1 MSSIQ
6 QVRRVPAPPDPGR
19 VETGAVRFGD
29 DWPGVFIRGDDAIGY
44 ASALRRAV
52 EKVAEAHN
60 RSAEM
65 AGLANLADL
74 VELLGCVG

>member
-1 MSSIQ
+1 MKLQKIPLDGAQ
-6 QVRRVPAPPDPGR
+6 PG
-19 VETGAVRFGD
+19 TGPMQFGD

-52 EKVAEAHN
+52 EKLAEAHN

>member
-1 MSSIQ
+1 MQ
-6 QVRRVPAPPDPGR
+6 
-19 VETGAVRFGD
+19 FGD

-44 ASALRRAV
+44 ASALRRTV
-52 EKVAEAHN
+52 EKLAEADN

-74 VELLGCVG
+74 VELLGCCRVTQS